1 MNAASRCHGPRFTGS
16 STNAPNESLLNSSLR
31 SATWPDG
38 RICNS
43 CYYEATSLYGD
54 CPSCGFHRLLPGRLD
69 IGEQPVCRD
78 CARIRQNF
86 YCRSCNEERRPYRGN
101 VCARCSLREDLE
113 RAFLHPD
120 SPASFTQ
127 LIDALC
133 AANRA
138 ESIITWKR
146 SDKVQGLLRSLGD
159 GTTPLTHDGLDQYE
173 PAGRHV
179 DHLRAILQHHDV
191 IPARDRYLAY
201 FERWIEDKL
210 HPVSDPEI
218 ATPIRQFA
226 TWHHLRRIN
235 DLALSG
241 VSTRGPVHASKQDI
255 TEALKFLEWLRAQHG
270 RTTANCTQQDVDLC
284 VTTGPTTRHLIR
296 TSIIWCKR
304 MRVNRSITL
313 GHRQAKTVRVFTQDQ
328 RREWIRELLSGYN
341 ESLPYRI
348 AGTLLLLYAQPLV
361 KVAAIPMSKVL
372 VAPDGL
378 SLELGVTPSPV
389 PEPFAEMLRRHISG
403 RPNLRTGGANNNPW
417 LFPGYRPGEHLHP
430 NTLMDRLRELGI
442 DLLGARNTA
451 LRELVTQFPLLWWPR
466 CSAIATKS
474 CIGTRL
480 WQRNPGV
487 ATRDLQAKATQTQRG
502 PYRLRGWMITC
513 I

>member
-1 MNAASRCHGPRFTGS
+1 MTIEPQRRNTVRGRPKVTDGSMECARCRREMRRT
-16 STNAPNESLLNSSLR
+16 A
-31 SATWPDG
+31 ATWPDG

-86 YCRSCNEERRPYRGN
+86 YCRSCNEERRPYRGS
-101 VCARCSLREDLE
+101 VCARCSLRDDLE
-113 RAFLHPD
+113 KAFAHAN
-120 SPASFTQ
+120 SPAGFTQ

-133 AANRA
+133 AADRA

-191 IPARDRYLAY
+191 LPARDKYLAY
-201 FERWIEDKL
+201 FERWIEEKL
-210 HPVSDPEI
+210 RPVSDTEI
-218 ATPIRQFA
+218 AKPIRQFA
-226 TWHHLRRIN
+226 TWHHLKRIN
-235 DLALSG
+235 ELALAG
-241 VSTRGPVHASKQDI
+241 KPTRGPVHASKQDI
-255 TEALKFLEWLRAQHG
+255 TEALKFLEWLRTEHG
-270 RTTANCTQQDVDLC
+270 RAITACTQQDVDQW
-284 VTTGPTTRHLIR
+284 VATGPTTRHLVR
-296 TSIIWCKR
+296 TFIIWCKK

-313 GHRQAKTVRVFTQDQ
+313 GHRQAKTVRVLTQDQ
-328 RREWIRELLSGYN
+328 RLEWIRELLSGDS
-341 ESLPYRI
+341 ESLPYRV

-361 KVAAIPMSKVL
+361 KVASIPMKKVL
-372 VAPDGL
+372 VTPDGL

-389 PEPFAEMLRRHISG
+389 PAPFAQLLKSHFTN
-403 RPNLRTGGANNNPW
+403 RPNLRTAGADNPW

-430 NTLMDRLRELGI
+430 NTLMDRLRWLGI

-451 LRELVTQFPLLWWPR
+451 LRELVIQVPPPVVAEMLGYSDQVVHRHAAFVAQPWARYNRPADPPR
-466 CSAIATKS
+466 
-474 CIGTRL
+474 REF
-480 WQRNPGV
+480 Q
-487 ATRDLQAKATQTQRG
+487 
-502 PYRLRGWMITC
+502 
-513 I
+513 

>member
-1 MNAASRCHGPRFTGS
+1 MTIEPQRRNTVRGRPKVTHGSMECARCHREMRRT
-16 STNAPNESLLNSSLR
+16 A
-31 SATWPDG
+31 ATWPDG

-43 CYYEATSLYGD
+43 CYYEATSLYGN

-69 IGEQPVCRD
+69 IGDQPVCRD

-86 YCRSCNEERRPYRGN
+86 YCTSCNEERRPYRGN

-113 RAFLHPD
+113 RAFRHPD

-133 AANRA
+133 AADRA

-191 IPARDRYLAY
+191 IPARDKYLAY

-255 TEALKFLEWLRAQHG
+255 TEALKFLEWLRAEHG
-270 RTTANCTQQDVDLC
+270 RTIANCTQQDVDLW

-296 TSIIWCKR
+296 TFIIWCKK

-313 GHRQAKTVRVFTQDQ
+313 GHRQAKTVRALTQDQ
-328 RREWIRELLSGYN
+328 RLEWIRELLSGDS
-341 ESLPYRI
+341 ESLPYRV

-361 KVAAIPMSKVL
+361 RVAAIPMSKVL
-372 VAPDGL
+372 VAPAGL
-378 SLELGVTPSPV
+378 SLQLGLTPSPV
-389 PEPFAEMLRRHISG
+389 PEPFADLLKRHINN
-403 RPNLRTGGANNNPW
+403 RPNLRTGGADNPW

-430 NTLMDRLRELGI
+430 TTLMDRLRWLGI

-451 LRELVTQFPLLWWPR
+451 LRELVTQVPP
-466 CSAIATKS
+466 
-474 CIGTRL
+474 
-480 WQRNPGV
+480 PVV
-487 ATRDLQAKATQTQRG
+487 AEMLGYSDQIVHRHAALAAQPWSTYSGLGWSTSGRDLS
-502 PYRLRGWMITC
+502 
-513 I
+513 

>member
-1 MNAASRCHGPRFTGS
+1 MTIEPQRRNTVRGRPKVTDGSMECARCHREMRRT
-16 STNAPNESLLNSSLR
+16 A
-31 SATWPDG
+31 ATWPDG

-54 CPSCGFHRLLPGRLD
+54 CPSCGFHRLLPADWTSASNRYVETAHVSARTSTARRATRSADPTAATYAHVAASAKTLSGRSSTRT
-69 IGEQPVCRD
+69 P
-78 CARIRQNF
+78 
-86 YCRSCNEERRPYRGN
+86 
-101 VCARCSLREDLE
+101 
-113 RAFLHPD
+113 
-120 SPASFTQ
+120 PASFTQ

-133 AANRA
+133 AADRA

-146 SDKVQGLLRSLGD
+146 SDKVQELLRSLGD

-191 IPARDRYLAY
+191 IPARDKYLAY

-210 HPVSDPEI
+210 RPVSDPQI

-226 TWHHLRRIN
+226 TWHHLKRIN
-235 DLALSG
+235 ELALAG
-241 VSTRGPVHASKQDI
+241 KPTRGPVHASKQDV
-255 TEALKFLEWLRAQHG
+255 TEALKFLEWLRADHG
-270 RTTANCTQQDVDLC
+270 RTIADCTQQDVDLW

-296 TSIIWCKR
+296 TFVIWCKK

-313 GHRQAKTVRVFTQDQ
+313 GHRQAKTVRVLTQDQ
-328 RREWIRELLSGYN
+328 RLEWIRELLSGDS
-341 ESLPYRI
+341 ESLPYRV

-378 SLELGVTPSPV
+378 SLELGASPSPV
-389 PEPFAEMLRRHISG
+389 PEPFAELLKSHITN
-403 RPNLRTGGANNNPW
+403 RPNLRTAGADNPW
-417 LFPGYRPGEHLHP
+417 LLPGYRPGEHLHP

-451 LRELVTQFPLLWWPR
+451 LRELVTQVPPPVVAEMLGYSDQVVHRHAELAAQPWDR
-466 CSAIATKS
+466 YV
-474 CIGTRL
+474 IGR
-480 WQRNPGV
+480 
-487 ATRDLQAKATQTQRG
+487 K
-502 PYRLRGWMITC
+502 
-513 I
+513 

>member
-1 MNAASRCHGPRFTGS
+1 MTIEPQRRNTVRGRPKVTDGSMECARCHREMRRT
-16 STNAPNESLLNSSLR
+16 A
-31 SATWPDG
+31 ATWPDG

-54 CPSCGFHRLLPGRLD
+54 CPNCGFHRLLPGRLD
-69 IGEQPVCRD
+69 IGDQAVCRD

-86 YCRSCNEERRPYRGN
+86 YCTSCNEERRPYRGN
-101 VCARCSLREDLE
+101 VCARCGLREDLE

-120 SPASFTQ
+120 SPSSFTQ

-133 AANRA
+133 AADRA

-146 SDKVQGLLRSLGD
+146 SEKAQGLLRSLGD

-191 IPARDRYLAY
+191 IPTRDKYLAY

-210 HPVSDPEI
+210 RPVSDPEI

-235 DLALSG
+235 DIALSG

-255 TEALKFLEWLRAQHG
+255 TEALKFLEWLGAEHG
-270 RTTANCTQQDVDLC
+270 RTIANCTQQDVDLW

-296 TSIIWCKR
+296 TFIIWCKK
-304 MRVNRSITL
+304 MRVNRSIAL
-313 GHRQAKTVRVFTQDQ
+313 GHLQAKTVRILTQDQ
-328 RREWIRELLSGYN
+328 RLEWIRELLSGDS
-341 ESLPYRI
+341 ESLPYRV

-361 KVAAIPMSKVL
+361 KVSAIPMSKVL

-378 SLELGVTPSPV
+378 SLELGVTASPV
-389 PEPFAEMLRRHISG
+389 
-403 RPNLRTGGANNNPW
+403 RT
-417 LFPGYRPGEHLHP
+417 
-430 NTLMDRLRELGI
+430 
-442 DLLGARNTA
+442 LGADTSWAGIEWSTDQTTGESTPNGTGFCCCARIRRQQTSSPANEGGLSMTRGIRSSSSRPD
-451 LRELVTQFPLLWWPR
+451 RESLSQQLER
-466 CSAIATKS
+466 H
-474 CIGTRL
+474 G
-480 WQRNPGV
+480 G
-487 ATRDLQAKATQTQRG
+487 
-502 PYRLRGWMITC
+502 
-513 I
+513 

>member
-1 MNAASRCHGPRFTGS
+1 MTIEPQRRNTVRGRPKVTDGSMECARCHREMRRT
-16 STNAPNESLLNSSLR
+16 A
-31 SATWPDG
+31 ATWPDG

-43 CYYEATSLYGD
+43 CYYEATSLYGN

-69 IGEQPVCRD
+69 IGDQAVCRD

-86 YCRSCNEERRPYRGN
+86 FCTSCNEELRPYRGN

-133 AANRA
+133 ATDRA

-191 IPARDRYLAY
+191 IPARDKYLAY
-201 FERWIEDKL
+201 FERWIEDKIQ
-210 HPVSDPEI
+210 PVSDPEI

-255 TEALKFLEWLRAQHG
+255 TEALKFLEWLRAEHG
-270 RTTANCTQQDVDLC
+270 RTIANCTQQDVDLW

-296 TSIIWCKR
+296 TFIIWCKK

-313 GHRQAKTVRVFTQDQ
+313 GHRQAKTVRVLTQDQ
-328 RREWIRELLSGYN
+328 RLEWIRELLSGDS
-341 ESLPYRI
+341 ESLPYRV

-378 SLELGVTPSPV
+378 SLELGSTPSPV
-389 PEPFAEMLRRHISG
+389 PEPFAELLRSHITN
-403 RPNLRTGGANNNPW
+403 RPNLRTAGAANPW

-430 NTLMDRLRELGI
+430 NTLMDRLRWLGI
-442 DLLGARNTA
+442 DLLGARNAA
-451 LRELVTQFPLLWWPR
+451 LRELVTQVPPPVVAEMLGYSDQIVIR
-466 CSAIATKS
+466 HASAVSAQWDRYAS
-474 CIGTRL
+474 GR
-480 WQRNPGV
+480 R
-487 ATRDLQAKATQTQRG
+487 
-502 PYRLRGWMITC
+502 MS
-513 I
+513 

>member
-1 MNAASRCHGPRFTGS
+1 MIIEPQRRNTVRGRPKVTDGSMECARCHREMRRT
-16 STNAPNESLLNSSLR
+16 A
-31 SATWPDG
+31 ATWPDG

-86 YCRSCNEERRPYRGN
+86 YCTSCNEERRPYRGN

-120 SPASFTQ
+120 SPASFTR

-133 AANRA
+133 AADRA
-138 ESIITWKR
+138 ESIVTWKR
-146 SDKVQGLLRSLGD
+146 SDKVQGLLRSLGE

-191 IPARDRYLAY
+191 IPARDKYLAY

-210 HPVSDPEI
+210 QPVSHPEI
-218 ATPIRQFA
+218 AKPIRQFA

-255 TEALKFLEWLRAQHG
+255 TEALKFLEWLRAEHG
-270 RTTANCTQQDVDLC
+270 RTIANCTQLDVDLWA
-284 VTTGPTTRHLIR
+284 TTGPTTRHLIR
-296 TSIIWCKR
+296 TFIIWCKK

-313 GHRQAKTVRVFTQDQ
+313 GHRQAKTVRVLTQDQ
-328 RREWIRELLSGYN
+328 RLEWIRELLSGDS
-341 ESLPYRI
+341 ESLPYRV

-378 SLELGVTPSPV
+378 SLELGSTPSPV
-389 PEPFAEMLRRHISG
+389 PEPFAELLRSHITN
-403 RPNLRTGGANNNPW
+403 RPNLRTAGAANPW

-430 NTLMDRLRELGI
+430 NTLMDRLRWLGI
-442 DLLGARNTA
+442 NLLGARNAA
-451 LRELVTQFPLLWWPR
+451 LRELVTQVPPPVVAEMLGYSDQIVIR
-466 CSAIATKS
+466 HASAVSAQWDRYAS
-474 CIGTRL
+474 GR
-480 WQRNPGV
+480 R
-487 ATRDLQAKATQTQRG
+487 
-502 PYRLRGWMITC
+502 MS
-513 I
+513 

>member
-1 MNAASRCHGPRFTGS
+1 MMIEPQRRNTVRGRPKVTDGSMECARCHREMRRT
-16 STNAPNESLLNSSLR
+16 A
-31 SATWPDG
+31 ATWPDG

-86 YCRSCNEERRPYRGN
+86 YCTSCNEERRPYRGN

-120 SPASFTQ
+120 SPASFTR

-133 AANRA
+133 AADRA
-138 ESIITWKR
+138 ESIVTWKR
-146 SDKVQGLLRSLGD
+146 SDKVQGLLRSLGE

-191 IPARDRYLAY
+191 IPARDKYLAY

-210 HPVSDPEI
+210 QPVSDPEI
-218 ATPIRQFA
+218 AKPIRQFA

-255 TEALKFLEWLRAQHG
+255 TEALKFLEWLRAEHG
-270 RTTANCTQQDVDLC
+270 RTIANCTQLDVDLW
-284 VTTGPTTRHLIR
+284 VTTGRTTRHLIR
-296 TSIIWCKR
+296 TFIIWCKK

-313 GHRQAKTVRVFTQDQ
+313 GHRQAKTVRVLTQDQ
-328 RREWIRELLSGYN
+328 RLEWIRELLSGDS
-341 ESLPYRI
+341 ESLPYRV

-378 SLELGVTPSPV
+378 SLELGSTPSPV
-389 PEPFAEMLRRHISG
+389 PEPFAELLRSHITN
-403 RPNLRTGGANNNPW
+403 RPNLRTAGAANPW

-430 NTLMDRLRELGI
+430 NTLMDRLRSLGI
-442 DLLGARNTA
+442 NLLGARNAA
-451 LRELVTQFPLLWWPR
+451 LRELVTQVPPPVVAEMLGYSDQIVIR
-466 CSAIATKS
+466 HASAVSAQWDRYAS
-474 CIGTRL
+474 GR
-480 WQRNPGV
+480 R
-487 ATRDLQAKATQTQRG
+487 
-502 PYRLRGWMITC
+502 MS
-513 I
+513 

>member
-1 MNAASRCHGPRFTGS
+1 MTIEPQRRNTVRGRPKVTDGSMECARCHREMRRT
-16 STNAPNESLLNSSLR
+16 A
-31 SATWPDG
+31 ATWPDG

-69 IGEQPVCRD
+69 VGEQPVCRD

-86 YCRSCNEERRPYRGN
+86 YCSSCNEERRPYRGN
-101 VCARCSLREDLE
+101 VCSRCSVREDLE
-113 RAFLHPD
+113 RTFAHSN
-120 SPASFTQ
+120 SPAGFSQ

-133 AANRA
+133 AADRA

-146 SDKVQGLLRSLGD
+146 SDKVQALLRSLGD

-191 IPARDRYLAY
+191 IPARDKYLAY

-255 TEALKFLEWLRAQHG
+255 TEALKFLEWLRAEHG
-270 RTTANCTQQDVDLC
+270 RTIANCTQQDVDLW

-296 TSIIWCKR
+296 TFIIWCKK

-313 GHRQAKTVRVFTQDQ
+313 GHRQAKTVRVLTQDQ
-328 RREWIRELLSGYN
+328 RLEWIRELLSGDN
-341 ESLPYRI
+341 ESLPYRV

-361 KVAAIPMSKVL
+361 KVSAIPMSKVL

-389 PEPFAEMLRRHISG
+389 PEPFAEMLRTHIVT
-403 RPNLRTGGANNNPW
+403 RPNMRTTAGESPW
-417 LFPGYRPGEHLHP
+417 LFPGIRAGDHIHP
-430 NTLMDRLRELGI
+430 DGIMVRLRKLGI
-442 DLLGARNTA
+442 NILGARNTA
-451 LRELVTQFPLLWWPR
+451 LRELVTQVPPPVVAEMLGY
-466 CSAIATKS
+466 SA
-474 CIGTRL
+474 
-480 WQRNPGV
+480 QV
-487 ATRDLQAKATQTQRG
+487 A
-502 PYRLRGWMITC
+502 YRHAALAAQPWAQYAAGGG
-513 I
+513 

>member
-1 MNAASRCHGPRFTGS
+1 MTIEPLRRNTVRGRPKVTDGSMECARCHREMRRT
-16 STNAPNESLLNSSLR
+16 A
-31 SATWPDG
+31 ATWPDG

-86 YCRSCNEERRPYRGN
+86 YCTSCNEERRPYRGN
-101 VCARCSLREDLE
+101 VCARSSLREDLE

-120 SPASFTQ
+120 SPASFTR

-133 AANRA
+133 AADRA
-138 ESIITWKR
+138 ESIVTWKR
-146 SDKVQGLLRSLGD
+146 SDKVQGLLRSLGE

-191 IPARDRYLAY
+191 IPARDKYLAY

-210 HPVSDPEI
+210 QPVSDPEI
-218 ATPIRQFA
+218 AKPIRQFA

-255 TEALKFLEWLRAQHG
+255 TEALKFLEWLRAEHG
-270 RTTANCTQQDVDLC
+270 RTIANCTQLDVDLW

-296 TSIIWCKR
+296 TFIIWCKK

-313 GHRQAKTVRVFTQDQ
+313 GHRQAKTVRVLTQDQ
-328 RREWIRELLSGYN
+328 RLEWIRELLSGDS
-341 ESLPYRI
+341 ESLPYRV

-378 SLELGVTPSPV
+378 SLELGSTPSPV
-389 PEPFAEMLRRHISG
+389 PEPFAELLRSHITN
-403 RPNLRTGGANNNPW
+403 RPNLRTAGAANPW

-430 NTLMDRLRELGI
+430 NTLMDRLRWLGI
-442 DLLGARNTA
+442 NLLGARNAA
-451 LRELVTQFPLLWWPR
+451 LRELVTQVPPPVVAEMLGYSDQIVIR
-466 CSAIATKS
+466 HASAVSAQWDRYAS
-474 CIGTRL
+474 GR
-480 WQRNPGV
+480 R
-487 ATRDLQAKATQTQRG
+487 
-502 PYRLRGWMITC
+502 MS
-513 I
+513 